1 MRTHLAV
8 RLWIGQ
14 RLSKQASAKD
24 DDGALMT
31 LSPACSLS
39 PIISFYLSPFL
50 CVSLAVQRR
59 LIRTADFA
67 LLPWQLKA
75 ATISLNLLD
84 GMPKI

>member
-1 MRTHLAV
+1 M
-8 RLWIGQ
+8 RLWAGQ

-31 LSPACSLS
+31 LLLSLS
-39 PIISFYLSPFL
+39 LSG
-50 CVSLAVQRR
+50 VDDASNADDNERR
-59 LIRTADFA
+59 LIRTAELA

>member
-1 MRTHLAV
+1 MWV
-8 RLWIGQ
+8 GQ

-24 DDGALMT
+24 DDGALM
-31 LSPACSLS
+31 SLS
-39 PIISFYLSPFL
+39 LCLSL
-50 CVSLAVQRR
+50 CLSTLTGVDDASDADDNERR
-59 LIRTADFA
+59 LIRTADCA

>member
-1 MRTHLAV
+1 M
-8 RLWIGQ
+8 RLWAGQ

-31 LSPACSLS
+31 LSLSSSLS
-39 PIISFYLSPFL
+39 TSTGVDDASN
-50 CVSLAVQRR
+50 ADDNERR
-59 LIRTADFA
+59 LIRTADLA

>member
-1 MRTHLAV
+1 M
-8 RLWIGQ
+8 RLWAGQ

-31 LSPACSLS
+31 LSLS
-39 PIISFYLSPFL
+39 SSFSTLTGVDDASN
-50 CVSLAVQRR
+50 ADDNERR
-59 LIRTADFA
+59 LIRTADLA

>member
-1 MRTHLAV
+1 M
-8 RLWIGQ
+8 RLWAGQ

-31 LSPACSLS
+31 LSLSLFFS
-39 PIISFYLSPFL
+39 HSTLIGVDDASN
-50 CVSLAVQRR
+50 ADDNERR
-59 LIRTADFA
+59 LIRTADLA

>member
-1 MRTHLAV
+1 M
-8 RLWIGQ
+8 RLWAGQ

-31 LSPACSLS
+31 LSLSSSLS
-39 PIISFYLSPFL
+39 TLTGVDDASN
-50 CVSLAVQRR
+50 ADDNERR
-59 LIRTADFA
+59 LIRTADLA